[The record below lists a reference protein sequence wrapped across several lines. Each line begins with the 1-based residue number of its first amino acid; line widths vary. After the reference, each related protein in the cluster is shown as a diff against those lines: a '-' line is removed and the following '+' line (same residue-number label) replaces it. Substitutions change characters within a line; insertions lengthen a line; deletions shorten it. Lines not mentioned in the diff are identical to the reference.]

1 MARWKTVRTRTT
13 HTRSSTMKKQIDPVQ
28 VSRDYIKNATLS
40 QLTAL
45 ERFISCYK
53 EIRQEEKI
61 KERQKTREYLRSR

>member
-1 MARWKTVRTRTT
+1 
-13 HTRSSTMKKQIDPVQ
+13 MKKQIDPVQ

-61 KERQKTREYLRSR
+61 KEKQKTREYLQSR